1 MLPKTLIALAALPLL
16 STLVVGSAAAKPRD
30 AVSDGIVIDRITVV
44 NVRDGSI
51 SRNKALVIAD
61 GRIVRIVPKGSVGT
75 KGNARRIDGKNAF
88 VVPGYN
94 DMHTHNL
101 NVGSP
106 QTSLPLMLANGITG
120 IRQMAP
126 ALPNF
131 RRGADGQPV
140 MSADSPALLS
150 MSGNLFAGPA
160 FATPEASRLEVEKQ
174 KALQAGFIK
183 MVDQPQAAFLA
194 TVDAAESAGLKTAGH
209 LPMTVDPRE
218 AIDHGF
224 DSIEHLGPTISLL
237 LSCSTDETQ
246 IRGMLRALP
255 SAPAGI
261 DFNMEPAKIARLVA
275 NPVLLSPPQAFGVM
289 RRVLATYSQEKCSKL
304 ATDIAASKTWVVPTL
319 TRLEAMNL
327 GNSPAL
333 RNNPDMRFVPAAS
346 RNLWL
351 AVGDDFQTKL
361 NAEQQQVLADLYA
374 SQLKLAKLF
383 EQSGVKMM
391 AGTDFGGQWI
401 VPGRSLHREFDLLTG
416 AGLTPLSILQ
426 MTTVNAAIYLGREA
440 DMGTV
445 EPGKQADLVLLAA
458 NPVLNAGNL
467 HRISAV
473 VRGGRFL
480 SRAEL
485 DAISSRAAAT
495 LK

>member
-1 MLPKTLIALAALPLL
+1 
-16 STLVVGSAAAKPRD
+16 VVD
-30 AVSDGIVIDRITVV
+30 
-44 NVRDGSI
+44 VRDGSLA
-51 SRNKALVIAD
+51 RNKQIIIAD
-61 GRIVRIVPKGSVGT
+61 GRIVRIVPAGSVGVAG
-75 KGNARRIDGKNAF
+75 KARRIDGRNAF
-88 VVPGYN
+88 VVPGFN

-101 NVGSP
+101 NTASP
-106 QTSLPLMLANGITG
+106 QTSLPLMLATGITG

-126 ALPNF
+126 ALPGF
-131 RRGADGQPV
+131 PKGADGQPV
-140 MSADSPALLS
+140 LPADSPALLS
-150 MSGNLFAGPA
+150 MSGNLIAGPA

-174 KALQAGFIK
+174 RAGQVGFLK

-194 TVDAAESAGLKTAGH
+194 TVDAAEIAGLKTAGH

-224 DSIEHLGPTISLL
+224 DSIEHLGPSISLL
-237 LSCSTDETQ
+237 LSCSTDEAQ

-255 SAPAGI
+255 PAPVGI
-261 DFNMEPAKIARLVA
+261 DFNMEPAKLARLLA
-275 NPVLLSPPQAFGVM
+275 NPVLLSPPQSFAVM
-289 RRVLATYSQEKCSKL
+289 RRVLATYSEEKCSKF
-304 ATDIAASKTWVVPTL
+304 ARDIAASKAWVVPTL

-327 GNSPAL
+327 GNSAAL
-333 RNNPDMRFVPAAS
+333 RTNPDLRYVPAAS
-346 RNLWL
+346 RTLWL
-351 AVGDDFQTKL
+351 AVGDDFQAKL
-361 NAEQQQVLADLYA
+361 NAEQQQILADLYA
-374 SQLKLAKLF
+374 SQLRLAKLF
-383 EQSGVKMM
+383 EVSGVKMM

-401 VPGRSLHREFDLLTG
+401 VPGHSLHREFDLLAG

-426 MTTVNAAIYLGREA
+426 MTTLNPAIYLGREA

-458 NPVLNAGNL
+458 NPVRNTSNL

-473 VRGGRFL
+473 VRGGRFF

-485 DAISSRAAAT
+485 DAISAREAAA

>member
-1 MLPKTLIALAALPLL
+1 
-16 STLVVGSAAAKPRD
+16 
-30 AVSDGIVIDRITVV
+30 
-44 NVRDGSI
+44 
-51 SRNKALVIAD
+51 
-61 GRIVRIVPKGSVGT
+61 
-75 KGNARRIDGKNAF
+75 
-88 VVPGYN
+88 
-94 DMHTHNL
+94 
-101 NVGSP
+101 
-106 QTSLPLMLANGITG
+106 
-120 IRQMAP
+120 
-126 ALPNF
+126 
-131 RRGADGQPV
+131 
-140 MSADSPALLS
+140 
-150 MSGNLFAGPA
+150 
-160 FATPEASRLEVEKQ
+160 
-174 KALQAGFIK
+174 
-183 MVDQPQAAFLA
+183 
-194 TVDAAESAGLKTAGH
+194 
-209 LPMTVDPRE
+209 
-218 AIDHGF
+218 
-224 DSIEHLGPTISLL
+224 
-237 LSCSTDETQ
+237 
-246 IRGMLRALP
+246 MLRALP

-261 DFNMEPAKIARLVA
+261 DFNMEPAKIARLLA